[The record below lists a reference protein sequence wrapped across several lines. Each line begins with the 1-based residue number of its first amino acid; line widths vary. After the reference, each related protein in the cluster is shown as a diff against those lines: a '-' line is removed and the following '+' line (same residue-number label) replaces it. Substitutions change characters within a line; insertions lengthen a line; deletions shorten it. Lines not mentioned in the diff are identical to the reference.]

1 MSSLINM
8 MYHFVGI
15 DKKFKG
21 TTLKDF
27 NFQLDYL
34 QKNYENNKLFLTFDH
49 GTIDHYEI
57 VRPELEKRNLKG
69 IFFIMTIVPE
79 EAEIPSIDKQ
89 RFLEGNYRKEL
100 VTFVCD
106 QLNLNYCP
114 IESKTYLKHL
124 TFYSDEERHL
134 RFLRDTII
142 PKIDF
147 EKVITKIFNS
157 MFGNEK
163 DFVKNNYLDWTQI
176 KRLKD
181 DGHIIGSHS
190 HSHVGNFNDY
200 KKSFE
205 LLDNNLKIENR
216 LISYPNGNNLLND
229 IELKELNI
237 NSGYISNNNG
247 DTMYNIGRIDDKFF
261 NLVKSLKD

>member
-1 MSSLINM
+1 MSSLITM

-15 DKKFKG
+15 DQKFKG

-27 NFQLDYL
+27 KFQLDYL
-34 QKNYENNKLFLTFDH
+34 QKNYAKNEFFLTFDH
-49 GTIDHYEI
+49 GTIDHFEI
-57 VRPELEKRNLKG
+57 VSPELEKRNLKG

-79 EAEIPSIDKQ
+79 EGEIPSIDKQ
-89 RFLEGNYRKEL
+89 RFLEGKYRKEL

-106 QLNLNYCP
+106 HLNLNYYP

-134 RFLRDTII
+134 RFLRDTVL
-142 PKIDF
+142 PKQEF

-157 MFGNEK
+157 MFGSEK
-163 DFVKNNYLDWTQI
+163 DFVKNNYMDWEQI
-176 KRLKD
+176 KKLKNN
-181 DGHIIGSHS
+181 GHSIGSHS
-190 HSHVGNFNDY
+190 HSHVGNFKDY
-200 KKSFE
+200 KISFE
-205 LLDNNLKIENR
+205 LMDNNLKIEKR
-216 LISYPNGNNLLND
+216 LISYPNGNNFLNE

-247 DTMYNIGRIDDKFF
+247 DTLYNIGRIDDKFF
-261 NLVKSLKD
+261 KLVKSSKD